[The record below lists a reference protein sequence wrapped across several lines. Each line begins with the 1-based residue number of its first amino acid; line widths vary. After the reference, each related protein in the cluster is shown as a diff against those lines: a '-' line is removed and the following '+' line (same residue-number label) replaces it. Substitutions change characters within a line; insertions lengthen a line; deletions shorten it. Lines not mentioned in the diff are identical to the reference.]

1 PPIPAAGAGRELP
14 DPGHR
19 AGARELRS
27 QGRARRSPRGLP
39 SGAAVSIRQNLG
51 RIDPAT
57 ARYDRG
63 YRVTAA
69 FLAYLVERYDRDLVR
84 QLNRALRQGRYEEGL
99 FRQLTGK
106 TVQALDEE
114 WRATLR
120 R

>member
-1 PPIPAAGAGRELP
+1 
-14 DPGHR
+14 
-19 AGARELRS
+19 
-27 QGRARRSPRGLP
+27 
-39 SGAAVSIRQNLG
+39 
-51 RIDPAT
+51 
-57 ARYDRG
+57 
-63 YRVTAA
+63 
-69 FLAYLVERYDRDLVR
+69 VERYDRDLVR